1 MKVPLSWLG
10 KYVPISLPQEELTR
24 RLTMAGTEVG
34 GIIEI
39 GGSWDRDKLLVGR
52 VLKVDRH
59 PNADRLTLPT
69 IDLGKGG
76 TITVVCGAP
85 NVAVGQ
91 KIAFAREG
99 SSLYSARS
107 GRQEELKATK
117 IRGILSAGMV
127 CSALELGLGDDHEGI
142 VVLDD
147 EAPVGTS
154 LVDYLG
160 DSILDIEVTPNRPD
174 CLSILGVAHEVAAL
188 TGETVTE
195 PDLSYSE
202 ADLPIEERV
211 KIEIADPDLC
221 YRYAASVISGVTVGP
236 SPTWLQDAL
245 VKAGQRPIN
254 NIVDVTNYVM
264 LEYGQPL
271 HAFDLDTLADSMVIV
286 RAARPGEA
294 LETLDGEKRV
304 LKPPMLTIADAHDP
318 VALAGVMGGA
328 KTGVSAGTTSI
339 LLESANFHPI
349 NTRRTA
355 AALHITSE
363 ASYRFER
370 SIRAELVPRALKRAT
385 RLVLQVAGGEA
396 ARGIIDI
403 YPGEIE
409 PPSVGIS
416 RARIQQVLGID
427 LPLDEVEGL
436 LSSLGFER
444 SPGSRS
450 AGKRGTA
457 SDVGSEDAMRMRA
470 PYWRSDIAI
479 EDDLVEEVAR
489 MVGYDNIPTT
499 MLSTPI
505 PHHEPSPSRE
515 FKERIRDLLA
525 ASGMQEVISY
535 SLTDQGTLS
544 SVDAL
549 TDAPEPLGL
558 ANAMSSEMQH
568 LRTSLRGSILKTLAS
583 NQRVSQPQGL
593 RLFEI
598 GRVYLPR
605 EEAKERQLPDEKEML
620 VGVLSGPRFP
630 TSWRAPEGDMD
641 FFDAKGFL
649 ESLFEQVGMR
659 VDYEPSSDRIMR
671 PGMAARLVS
680 NGKTVGVV
688 GEIHPRVLDRFDL
701 SQTTAAMFEIDLES
715 LYEAAPRTAGRY
727 AGVSRFP
734 EAERDMALV
743 VDATV
748 TSASIHSIIQRHK
761 LVKYSSPFDLYAG
774 ERIPAGKKSIAYRIL
789 FQSRTETLTAEQ
801 VSRAQQS
808 ILSQLRREVG
818 AELRGPAGDT
828 P

>member
-1 MKVPLSWLG
+1 
-10 KYVPISLPQEELTR
+10 
-24 RLTMAGTEVG
+24 MAGAEVG
-34 GIIEI
+34 GISEI
-39 GGSWDRDKLLVGR
+39 GGAWDRDRLVVGR

-69 IDLGKGG
+69 IDLGDGE

-85 NVAVGQ
+85 NVAAGQ

-107 GRQEELKATK
+107 GRVEELKATK

-127 CSALELGLGDDHEGI
+127 CSALELGLSDDHEGI

-195 PDLSYSE
+195 PDLSYPE
-202 ADLPIEERV
+202 GDLPIAERV
-211 KIEIADPDLC
+211 NIEIADPDLC

-236 SPTWLQDAL
+236 SPAWLQDAL
-245 VKAGQRPIN
+245 VRAGQRPIN

-271 HAFDLDTLADSMVIV
+271 HAFDLDTLADSTVIV

-294 LETLDGEKRV
+294 LETLDGERRI
-304 LKPPMLTIADAHDP
+304 LRPPMLTIADAHDP

-328 KTGVSAGTTSI
+328 KTGVGDGTTSI
-339 LLESANFHPI
+339 LLESASFHAI

-363 ASYRFER
+363 AAYRFER
-370 SIRAELVPRALKRAT
+370 SIRAELVPRALRRAT
-385 RLVLQVAGGEA
+385 GLVLQVAGGEA

-403 YPGEIE
+403 YPGEKE
-409 PPSVGIS
+409 PPSVEIS
-416 RARIQQVLGID
+416 MSRIKQVLGID
-427 LPLDEVEGL
+427 LPLDEIERV

-444 SPGSRS
+444 EPGSRS
-450 AGKRGTA
+450 AGESGTA
-457 SDVGSEDAMRMRA
+457 SDGGTEDALRMRA

-489 MVGYDNIPTT
+489 IVGYENIPTA

-505 PHHEPSPSRE
+505 PHHEPSPSRD
-515 FKERIRDLLA
+515 FRERIRDLLA

-535 SLTDQGTLS
+535 SLTDLGTLS

-549 TDAPEPLGL
+549 TDASEPLRL
-558 ANAMSSEMQH
+558 ANPMSSEMQH
-568 LRTSLRGSILKTLAS
+568 LRTSLRGSVLKTLAS
-583 NQRVSQPQGL
+583 NQRVSQRRGL

-598 GRVYLPR
+598 GRVFLPR
-605 EEAKERQLPDEKEML
+605 EEAEEKVLPDEREML

-630 TSWRAPEGDMD
+630 TSWRAPEGDMG
-641 FFDAKGFL
+641 FFDAKGAL
-649 ESLFEQVGMR
+649 ESLFEQVGAP
-659 VDYEPSSDRIMR
+659 VEYEPSSDRIMR
-671 PGMAARLVS
+671 PGVAARLVS
-680 NGKTVGVV
+680 NGVTVGVV

-701 SQTTAAMFEIDLES
+701 VKTTAAIFEIDLES
-715 LYEAAPRTAGRY
+715 LYKATPRTAGRY

-734 EAERDMALV
+734 EAERDMALL
-743 VDATV
+743 VDDTV
-748 TSASIHSIIQRHK
+748 TSAAVQSIIQRHK
-761 LVKYSSPFDLYAG
+761 LVKYSSPFDLYSG
-774 ERIPAGKKSIAYRIL
+774 EGVPSGKKSIAYRIV
-789 FQSRTETLTAEQ
+789 FQSRKETLTAEQ
-801 VSRAQQS
+801 VGRAQQS
-808 ILSQLRREVG
+808 ILSQLQREVG
-818 AELRGPAGDT
+818 AELRGPAEET